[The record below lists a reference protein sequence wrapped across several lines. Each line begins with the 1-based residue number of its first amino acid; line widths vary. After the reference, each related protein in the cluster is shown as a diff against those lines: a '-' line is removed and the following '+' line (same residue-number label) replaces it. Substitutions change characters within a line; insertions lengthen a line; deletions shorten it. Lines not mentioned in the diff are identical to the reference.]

1 MGPRARSVPARAQQ
15 DGRMHRSAPPETRS
29 PASPVRP
36 RAGPGA
42 RRGAFRGAVRAVAR
56 AVVRAAVRAA
66 VPAAVLLVV
75 LLLAGAGGS
84 AGSVGSA
91 GQEERT
97 ARAAGFVPKWSWPLL
112 PAPAVLRPFE
122 RPPRPWQRGHRG
134 VDLAGAAPAA
144 VLSPADGVVSFAG
157 TVVDRGVL
165 SIDHG
170 GGRTSSFEPVTTGL
184 VKGQRV
190 TRGQAVAALD
200 GVGPGRPRGHC
211 AACLHWG
218 VRVDGEYV
226 DPLSFVTDRRP
237 SVLLPLGG

>member
-1 MGPRARSVPARAQQ
+1 MRTSNPPVPPSPAR
-15 DGRMHRSAPPETRS
+15 
-29 PASPVRP
+29 P
-36 RAGPGA
+36 RCPGGGSTAG
-42 RRGAFRGAVRAVAR
+42 RGALRDVLHSVVL
-56 AVVRAAVRAA
+56 AVVL
-66 VPAAVLLVV
+66 AAVLSAVV
-75 LLLAGAGGS
+75 LVAGAGGS
-84 AGSVGSA
+84 AG
-91 GQEERT
+91 QEPGRSP
-97 ARAAGFVPKWSWPLL
+97 GFVPEWTWPLT

-122 RPPRPWQRGHRG
+122 KPPRPWQRGHRG

-170 GGRTSSFEPVTTGL
+170 GGRVSSFGPVTTDL

-190 TRGQAVAALD
+190 SGGQAVATLD
-200 GVGPGRPRGHC
+200 GVGPGPPRGHC
-211 AACLHWG
+211 GGCLHWG

-237 SVLLPLGG
+237 SVLLPLDATGAGAGG